1 MFKLTALSNP
11 AGPAI
16 LALSG
21 HMNAEALAELRQ
33 RIEAGQGLGGRVV
46 VDLSEVTLMDRAAVR
61 FLAGQ
66 PAGGVELVNCP
77 PYIERWISR
86 ERAPLC
92 ALTGKSVHET

>member
-1 MFKLTALSNP
+1 MFKMTALSNP
-11 AGPAI
+11 AGRVI

-21 HMNAEALAELRQ
+21 HVNADALAELRL
-33 RIEAGQGLGGRVV
+33 RIAGGKETDGRIV
-46 VDLSEVTLMDRAAVR
+46 VDLSEVTLMDRVAVR

-66 PAGGVELVNCP
+66 PAGGVKLVNCP

-92 ALTGKSVHET
+92 ALAGKNVHET

>member
-1 MFKLTALSNP
+1 MFKMIELSNP

-16 LALSG
+16 LAVSG

-33 RIEAGQGLGGRVV
+33 SIDDGKRKGGRVV
-46 VDLSEVTLMDRAAVR
+46 VDLSEVTLMDRVAVR

-66 PAGGVELVNCP
+66 PEGGVELVNCP

-92 ALTGKSVHET
+92 ALTGKNAHET

>member
-1 MFKLTALSNP
+1 MFKMTALSNP
-11 AGPAI
+11 AGPVT

-21 HMNAEALAELRQ
+21 HIEADALAELRQ
-33 RIEAGQGLGGRVV
+33 RIDDAGRMDRRVS
-46 VDLSEVTLMDRAAVR
+46 VDLSEVTLMDRVAVR
-61 FLAGQ
+61 FLACQ